1 MDLTAPGVATI
12 FPDDVYEKEGKTALA
27 ANAVDGLSS
36 IGDSGSDGV
45 QNCAGLKRRGYRYL
59 GIYRVQRRQL
69 QYLRVDLGHS
79 QLIHSIRLHLRD
91 GKDKNFK
98 YERYR
103 DQNGMIVSISNS
115 SRVSQSD
122 SRCGLPYNGATH
134 IQSPVFDCGL
144 SARYVWM
151 VLRNS
156 YKPLLVCEVEV
167 YAGER
172 PVCPPLFLRLV

>member
-12 FPDDVYEKEGKTALA
+12 FPDEVYESGGETALA

-36 IGDSGSDGV
+36 IGDSGGNGA
-45 QNCAGLKRRGYRYL
+45 QNCAGLKRKGYWYRGAF
-59 GIYRVQRRQL
+59 RVQRRQL

-79 QLIHSIRLHLRD
+79 QQIHSIRLHLRD
-91 GKDKNFK
+91 GKDKKFI
-98 YERYR
+98 YPRYR
-103 DQNGMIVSISNS
+103 DQDGMIVSISNS

-122 SRCGLPYNGATH
+122 RQCGLPYSATTD

-151 VLRNS
+151 VLKNS
-156 YKPLLVCEVEV
+156 YKSLFVCEVEI
-167 YAGER
+167 YAGEK
-172 PVCPPLFLRLV
+172 PV